1 MVDYDF
7 LSVYF
12 YSVPNLRFL
21 QFIEP
26 WNNYIVSE
34 LLTTFPT
41 NSLSWDQLVKNQDST
56 LKNLHYGLIHNGFE
70 TTCIT
75 GENQLFPYIKHSFIP
90 TRYTLIQNGDLILAD
105 ASEDRKDVGR
115 PVEMLDIG
123 NQKIVSGLHTI
134 HARNKTDLIVNGF
147 KGFYFQSSA
156 MKRQI
161 FKIANGSKIYG
172 ISSSAFNELKMFI
185 PKKQEQKKIIDLMI
199 KIEERIQ
206 TQSKIIEEYV
216 ILKNSLIHRF
226 FTMDNPKVKL
236 STILTEINIKNK
248 NKQIDTVLSVS
259 NKLGFIKQSEQFE
272 DREVASD
279 DTSNYKIVNKGDY
292 AYNPARIN
300 VGSIARLINYD
311 KGIISPMYSCFKI
324 NEKKITYTYFD
335 MFLSSFSFKRQ
346 LNKKLEGSVRQCLT
360 FEGMLSMDIELPC
373 IETQKSISNK
383 IDMLNYKIKLESDYR
398 EALIKQKQFLLN
410 NMFI

>member
-1 MVDYDF
+1 MKF
-7 LSVYF
+7 LLIY
-12 YSVPNLRFL
+12 VPNLRFSYKGDWSKRKL
-21 QFIEP
+21 NEICHFFKGNGLSKSDLSNEGFPCILYGELYTTYKNEVISDIISKTNTTLSNP
-26 WNNYIVSE
+26 FLSRNNDLIIPGSGEDPIDIAVARAIYQNDIILGGDLNILRPKSNVSAAFLSYQLNGVRRYDIAKKAQGKSIVHLHNSDLKE
-34 LLTTFPT
+34 VLVSIPSCDEQLHIVKLLTKI
-41 NSLSWDQLVKNQDST
+41 D
-56 LKNLHYGLIHNGFE
+56 
-70 TTCIT
+70 
-75 GENQLFPYIKHSFIP
+75 
-90 TRYTLIQNGDLILAD
+90 
-105 ASEDRKDVGR
+105 
-115 PVEMLDIG
+115 EM
-123 NQKIVSGLHTI
+123 
-134 HARNKTDLIVNGF
+134 
-147 KGFYFQSSA
+147 
-156 MKRQI
+156 
-161 FKIANGSKIYG
+161 
-172 ISSSAFNELKMFI
+172 
-185 PKKQEQKKIIDLMI
+185 
-199 KIEERIQ
+199 IE
-206 TQSKIIEEYV
+206 TQSKIIKEYV

>member
-1 MVDYDF
+1 MDKKNKNPN
-7 LSVYF
+7 
-12 YSVPNLRFL
+12 VPNLRFS

-41 NSLSWDQLVKNQDST
+41 NSLSWDQLVENQDSS

-90 TRYTLIQNGDLILAD
+90 TKYALIQNGDLILAD

-156 MKRQI
+156 MKQQI

-172 ISSSAFNELKMFI
+172 ISSSAFSELKMFI
-185 PKKQEQKKIIDLMI
+185 PEKQEQKKIVDLMI

-206 TQSKIIEEYV
+206 TQSKIIDDY
-216 ILKNSLIHRF
+216 NSLKMGIYNWMF
-226 FTMDNPKVKL
+226 KENCADYKL
-236 STILTEINIKNK
+236 KQLANI
-248 NKQIDTVLSVS
+248 V
-259 NKLGFIKQSEQFE
+259 
-272 DREVASD
+272 
-279 DTSNYKIVNKGDY
+279 KGDQINNNQLLSNGSY
-292 AYNPARIN
+292 YMMNGGTLPSGYLDSYNVSENTI
-300 VGSIARLINYD
+300 
-311 KGIISPMYSCFKI
+311 
-324 NEKKITYTYFD
+324 
-335 MFLSSFSFKRQ
+335 
-346 LNKKLEGSVRQCLT
+346 
-360 FEGMLSMDIELPC
+360 
-373 IETQKSISNK
+373 SISEGGNSCGYVQFNK
-383 IDMLNYKIKLESDYR
+383 ERFWSGGHCYTIQNVNPLIVENKYLYHYLKHKEKEIMNLRIGTGLPNIQKKDLENFTIFVPNLLIQRKNLALFEMLDEKICILNEELER
-398 EALIKQKQFLLN
+398 LEKQKKYLLRN
-410 NMFI
+410 LFI

>member
-1 MVDYDF
+1 MDKKNKNPN
-7 LSVYF
+7 
-12 YSVPNLRFL
+12 VPNLRFS

-41 NSLSWDQLVKNQDST
+41 NSLSWDQLVENQDSS

-70 TTCIT
+70 TTCIS

-90 TRYTLIQNGDLILAD
+90 TKYALIQNGDLILAD

-156 MKRQI
+156 MKQQI

-172 ISSSAFNELKMFI
+172 ISSSAFSELKMFI
-185 PKKQEQKKIIDLMI
+185 PEKQEQKKIVDLMI

-206 TQSKIIEEYV
+206 TQSKIIDDY
-216 ILKNSLIHRF
+216 NSLKMGIYNWMFKENCADVR
-226 FTMDNPKVKL
+226 
-236 STILTEINIKNK
+236 
-248 NKQIDTVLSVS
+248 
-259 NKLGFIKQSEQFE
+259 
-272 DREVASD
+272 DR
-279 DTSNYKIVNKGDY
+279 
-292 AYNPARIN
+292 
-300 VGSIARLINYD
+300 
-311 KGIISPMYSCFKI
+311 
-324 NEKKITYTYFD
+324 
-335 MFLSSFSFKRQ
+335 
-346 LNKKLEGSVRQCLT
+346 
-360 FEGMLSMDIELPC
+360 
-373 IETQKSISNK
+373 
-383 IDMLNYKIKLESDYR
+383 
-398 EALIKQKQFLLN
+398 
-410 NMFI
+410 